1 MMLSDAQSFDF
12 GSDAVPSF
20 GDTKTSED
28 VPVAVPDQNK
38 NHIYDLVANTGIDT
52 IPESA
57 EHEGGE
63 DGAGLNENISNHSSE

>member
-12 GSDAVPSF
+12 GSDAAPAV
-20 GDTKTSED
+20 GDTNTAED
-28 VPVAVPDQNK
+28 VSGAVPDQNK

-63 DGAGLNENISNHSSE
+63 DGAGLHENISNHSSE

>member
-1 MMLSDAQSFDF
+1 MMLSDAHFDF
-12 GSDAVPSF
+12 GSDAAPAF
-20 GDTKTSED
+20 GDPKTSED
-28 VPVAVPDQNK
+28 VSGAVPDQNK
-38 NHIYDLVANTGIDT
+38 NHLYDLVANTGIGT